1 MYTKADIL
9 ALAAEY
15 RYESEHRTYVPV
27 YYKRHGQM
35 VRRQFDDVVYSERWH
50 ELGSLTSPL
59 RTEHIFKSSESG
71 KMLAYFD
78 LELWLCDFDED
89 YYISK
94 YEYEDAMGEDL

>member
-15 RYESEHRTYVPV
+15 YSESKNRVYVPV

-50 ELGSLTSPL
+50 ELNAMTSPL
-59 RTEHIFKSSESG
+59 RTERIFKSSESG
-71 KMLAYFD
+71 NMLAYFD
-78 LELWLCDFDED
+78 LEVWMCDFEED
-89 YYISK
+89 YYISHC
-94 YEYEDAMGEDL
+94 EYEESMGEDL